1 MRVRDGLFSGWWGSG
16 DGRTQR
22 VYLLWLGVIFL
33 QRMSEEKVWT
43 LSSGE
48 RPIFQRENLSGEYT
62 LLHQF
67 YFNITSTKWDVVAD
81 GACARVKVS
90 VGRCASTIVR
100 LSIDT
105 CRVLRIAEWGM

>member
-1 MRVRDGLFSGWWGSG
+1 MVGSADGNPTRISSIGKCDISTENERGESVDFI
-16 DGRTQR
+16 
-22 VYLLWLGVIFL
+22 LW
-33 QRMSEEKVWT
+33 RKAH
-43 LSSGE
+43 LST
-48 RPIFQRENLSGEYT
+48 REFIWRIYSVASV
-62 LLHQF
+62 F

-105 CRVLRIAEWGM
+105 CRVYKDC